1 MGQGKEGR
9 SYLLFWSPRG
19 VAGCVAAF
27 KAQGDDTEGNS
38 GILTPSPFVIEEQ
51 LF

>member
-1 MGQGKEGR
+1 MGEGKEGR

-27 KAQGDDTEGNS
+27 KAQGDDKMTGNS
-38 GILTPSPFVIEEQ
+38 GILTPSP
-51 LF
+51 L